1 MDLFE
6 NLEIYIPVEAEVKS
20 ILLWSLPNSV
30 LRQMGLPQSN
40 SEGSRK
46 LAESPEGIWIC
57 PAVLQ
62 KKGQKAASQEG
73 NSMVQNVSS
82 LMAKQAPVG
91 PLRMSFV
98 SSNHAAYKVLKDTM
112 PGKKVSPHTP
122 HTSLPSGKA
131 PRTYQGT
138 VIIYHGRIYL
148 SIRKPNRCQGP
159 QETPEPQSAS
169 QSFIPSTSD
178 VPSKSPK
185 KVTRDFSF
193 KSQQQT
199 SEKLRGRRL
208 DVINFAH
215 IWS

>member
-1 MDLFE
+1 MDLFG
-6 NLEIYIPVEAEVKS
+6 NLEIYIPVEAEVKN

-46 LAESPEGIWIC
+46 LAESPEVIWIC

-62 KKGQKAASQEG
+62 KKGQKATSKEG
-73 NSMVQNVSS
+73 NSMAENVSS

-98 SSNHAAYKVLKDTM
+98 SCSHAAYKVLKDTM
-112 PGKKVSPHTP
+112 PGKKVSPHT
-122 HTSLPSGKA
+122 SLPSGKA
-131 PRTYQGT
+131 PRSYQGM

-148 SIRKPNRCQGP
+148 SIRKPSRSQGP

-169 QSFIPSTSD
+169 QSFVPSTSD
-178 VPSKSPK
+178 VSSKSPK
-185 KVTRDFSF
+185 KVTRNFSF
-193 KSQQQT
+193 KSQQTNQ
-199 SEKLRGRRL
+199 
-208 DVINFAH
+208 
-215 IWS
+215 